1 MLACRMRIAYSWP
14 SMTASLSDADARAMV
29 AAYPRW
35 YHRIEVRPGMI
46 TPGTN
51 DSPHNLQ
58 MLDLPADCSGMRV
71 LDLGARDG
79 FFSFEL
85 ERRGAD
91 VLAVDY
97 MPAERTGFP
106 IAAQLLGSRV
116 VLRQANLYNLTA
128 AEIGTFDLV
137 LFLGLLYHLPDPIRA
152 IRIVRS
158 LCKGRMYLETLVID
172 EGMLMP
178 DGSEVPPAQ
187 VDARLAAIPLMQFFQ
202 GAAYHGDPTNYW
214 GPNVR
219 CVEAMLG
226 ETEFR
231 VERVARLPGRA
242 LFQCAVVSNPQSAYY
257 LGAADGTLSL

>member
-1 MLACRMRIAYSWP
+1 MRIAYSWP
-14 SMTASLSDADARAMV
+14 MAASLTDADVRAMV

-35 YHRIEVRPGMI
+35 YHRIEVRPGII
-46 TPGTN
+46 TPGIN
-51 DSPHNLQ
+51 DSPQNLR

-97 MPAERTGFP
+97 MPAERTGFT

-116 VLRQANLYNLTA
+116 AFRQANLYNLLP
-128 AEIGTFDLV
+128 AEIGIFDLV

-158 LCKGRMYLETLVID
+158 LCKQRMYLETLVID
-172 EGMLMP
+172 DGMLMP
-178 DGSEVPPAQ
+178 DGSEAPPAQ
-187 VDARLAAIPLMQFFQ
+187 LNPRLADIPLMQFYP
-202 GAAYHGDPTNYW
+202 GAVCGGDPTNYW

-219 CVEAMLG
+219 CVEAMLA
-226 ETEFR
+226 ETEFT
-231 VERVARLPGRA
+231 VERVARVPRRA
-242 LFQCAVVSNPQSAYY
+242 VFQCAVVSNPQAAYY
-257 LGAADGTLSL
+257 LNAADGSRSL

>member
-1 MLACRMRIAYSWP
+1 MPAP
-14 SMTASLSDADARAMV
+14 VTDADARALI

-35 YHRIEVRPGMI
+35 YHRIEVRPGI
-46 TPGTN
+46 VTPGVN
-51 DSPHNLQ
+51 DSPLQLQ
-58 MLDLPADCSGMRV
+58 MLQLPADCSGLRA

-97 MPAERTGFP
+97 MPPERTGFQ

-116 VLRQANLYNLTA
+116 VFRQANIYHLTP
-128 AEIGTFDLV
+128 AEIGTFDLI

-152 IRIVRS
+152 IRSVRR
-158 LCKGRMYLETLVID
+158 LCTWRMYLETLVID
-172 EGMLMP
+172 DLMPLP
-178 DGSEVPPAQ
+178 DGSEAPLA
-187 VDARLAAIPLMQFFQ
+187 ALNERLAAIPLMQFFP
-202 GAAYHGDPTNYW
+202 GASFNGDPTNYW

-231 VERVARLPGRA
+231 VERVARVPRRA
-242 LFQCAVVSNPQSAYY
+242 LFQCAVVSNPESTYY
-257 LGAADGTLSL
+257 LDASDGSRTL